1 MLLKKQKQLLVEHAE
16 HAAGLQRATDEL
28 TQASYKIAE
37 TLYKQQ
43 SATGDAGSTQE
54 APQQDEPIDAEIQQ

>member
-1 MLLKKQKQLLVEHAE
+1 
-16 HAAGLQRATDEL
+16 LQRATDEL

-43 SATGDAGSTQE
+43 PTGSSNSNSSAPEGTPE
-54 APQQDEPIDAEIQQ
+54 NPIEPEITED